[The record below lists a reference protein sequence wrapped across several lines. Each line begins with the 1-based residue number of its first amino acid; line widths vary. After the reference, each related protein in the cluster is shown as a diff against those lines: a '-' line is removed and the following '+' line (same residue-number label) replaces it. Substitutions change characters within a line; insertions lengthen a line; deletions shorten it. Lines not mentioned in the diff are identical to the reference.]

1 MYFQVPIRNGFVLKA
16 CFYKNE
22 KINRKKQNNN
32 NRVKIFAEVIS
43 TTQLFAAILQSFLLQ
58 KKKYLQCI
66 HRLTKK
72 CTRSDKKNQRQTC
85 PSKR

>member
-1 MYFQVPIRNGFVLKA
+1 MYFQVPICNGFVLKA

-58 KKKYLQCI
+58 KKKYLQYI
-66 HRLTKK
+66 HRFTKK
-72 CTRSDKKNQRQTC
+72 CIRSDKKNQRQTC